1 MTGITASTNGI
12 DRGARITVAL
22 AWAGLGLALA
32 CGLAELLAGLG
43 YRWGWWHFR
52 VGIQIMRWAA
62 STDLAAVVLTLAAT
76 ILVWRYGLRRAIAAG
91 TSGLVLS
98 LAVAGPP
105 LYHWRLVEQV
115 PRIHDIST
123 DTEQPPAYVAVLP
136 LRKGAENPTDYNAD
150 VAALQKK
157 AYPDI
162 APALLELPPAQAFAR
177 AERAARA
184 MGWEVVAAA
193 PEALRIEA
201 TDTTLL
207 FGFKDD
213 IVVRVASSG
222 NGSRVDVRSLSRV
235 GRSDFGVNANR
246 IRKFL
251 KQLAAG

>member
-1 MTGITASTNGI
+1 MANASITGGNRTA
-12 DRGARITVAL
+12 RVAAAL
-22 AWAGLGLALA
+22 AWTGVGLALA
-32 CGLAELLAGLG
+32 CGGAELLAGLG

-52 VGIQIMRWAA
+52 SGIQIMRWSATA
-62 STDLAAVVLTLAAT
+62 DLAAVALALAAL
-76 ILVWRYGLRRAIAAG
+76 ILAWVYGPRRALAAG
-91 TSGLVLS
+91 ASGLVLS

-105 LYHWRLVEQV
+105 LYLWRLVDRL

-123 DTEQPPAYVAVLP
+123 DTDSPPAYAAVLP
-136 LRKGAENPTDYNAD
+136 LRQGAENSTDYSAE
-150 VAALQKK
+150 VAPLQKQ

-162 APALLELPPAQAFAR
+162 APALLELPPAEAYAR

-184 MGWEVVAAA
+184 MGWEIVAAVPA
-193 PEALRIEA
+193 ALRIEA

-213 IVVRVASSG
+213 VVIRVSAAGS
-222 NGSRVDVRSLSRV
+222 GSRVDVRSLSRV

-251 KQLAAG
+251 RQLAAG